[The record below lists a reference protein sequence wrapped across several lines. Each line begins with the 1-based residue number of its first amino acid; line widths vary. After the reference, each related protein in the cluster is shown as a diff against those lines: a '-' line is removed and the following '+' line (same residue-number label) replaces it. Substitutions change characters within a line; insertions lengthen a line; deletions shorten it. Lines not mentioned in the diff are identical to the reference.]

1 MLRDAGLTVI
11 YTADSV
17 TIQDSAGV
25 MVLSGARS
33 PSTRLWMIDLP
44 AKPVSV
50 PQIAAPP
57 CLAAAV
63 IHHENDSQLINF
75 YHATFISTFVEAT
88 ARGYLDCIP
97 HLTVRKIRRN
107 KPHTVATSLGHTQEL
122 EVHKTYFRRSTSA
135 ANYLANRR

>member
-1 MLRDAGLTVI
+1 MLTDAGLTVI

-25 MVLSGARS
+25 TVLSGARS

-57 CLAAAV
+57 CHAAAV

-75 YHATFISTFVEAT
+75 YHATLGSPAISTFVEAT

-107 KPHTVATSLGHTQEL
+107 KPHTVATSLGHLDQT
-122 EVHKTYFRRSTSA
+122 HK
-135 ANYLANRR
+135 N